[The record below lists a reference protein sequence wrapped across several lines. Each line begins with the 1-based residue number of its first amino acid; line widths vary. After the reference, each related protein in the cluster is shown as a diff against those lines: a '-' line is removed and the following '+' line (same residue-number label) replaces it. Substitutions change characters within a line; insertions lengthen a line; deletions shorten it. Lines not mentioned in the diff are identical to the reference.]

1 LIIKDFGERCKAN
14 FYDRDE
20 VVKMIQ
26 EMLRC
31 NELVC
36 PWCRKALVFHGSHER
51 HCLDE
56 GGNRHDGWL
65 GQCCCKEC
73 GKYPTIIPDFLM
85 PHKHYETNVIEDTVM
100 DPEEDELFLVDCPA
114 EDSTIRRWLG
124 QWQKRGPRAVGWLQ
138 SLLFRMFGRQLGL
151 LGWDE
156 QNIRRQL
163 KRLLKELGQPDA
175 RAIAGRTNRVLTA
188 YGHGYL

>member
-1 LIIKDFGERCKAN
+1 
-14 FYDRDE
+14 
-20 VVKMIQ
+20 
-26 EMLRC
+26 
-31 NELVC
+31 
-36 PWCRKALVFHGSHER
+36 
-51 HCLDE
+51 
-56 GGNRHDGWL
+56 
-65 GQCCCKEC
+65 
-73 GKYPTIIPDFLM
+73 
-85 PHKHYETNVIEDTVM
+85 M